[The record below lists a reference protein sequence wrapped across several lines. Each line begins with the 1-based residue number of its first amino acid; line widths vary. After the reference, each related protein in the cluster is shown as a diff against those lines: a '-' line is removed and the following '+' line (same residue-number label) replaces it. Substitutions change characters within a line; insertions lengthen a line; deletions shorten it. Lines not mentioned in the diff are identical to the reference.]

1 MRRPRR
7 CAPQSA
13 GSVGL
18 CAGLRPVGWLQS
30 PEAGSRAKAREPAYP
45 VLNTGLGEGMLR
57 PPSNPRASRAAAGA
71 TDGRGRAPDPRT
83 GARLAAAHRCGAAH
97 LTLADQAAFGKA
109 ETLRLQKALEPG
121 HKDVSGLGGHAAH
134 AQTAGDS
141 RSSTVSTVR
150 SPAVRHSSRSSR
162 RRSGNSTIPARSSS
176 RYGTLSIP
184 PNGGSRWRASP
195 PRRLAPKLVV
205 GADEPELAPH
215 PIKEPQRFSP
225 LSIHGR

>member
-45 VLNTGLGEGMLR
+45 VLNTGLWRGDAA
-57 PPSNPRASRAAAGA
+57 PPFEPPGLSRRCRSNGRTGA
-71 TDGRGRAPDPRT
+71 PPPDPRT
-83 GARLAAAHRCGAAH
+83 GARLAQRRTVVVAAH

-134 AQTAGDS
+134 AQAAGDS
-141 RSSTVSTVR
+141 RSSTVS
-150 SPAVRHSSRSSR
+150 
-162 RRSGNSTIPARSSS
+162 
-176 RYGTLSIP
+176 
-184 PNGGSRWRASP
+184 
-195 PRRLAPKLVV
+195 
-205 GADEPELAPH
+205 
-215 PIKEPQRFSP
+215 
-225 LSIHGR
+225 GR